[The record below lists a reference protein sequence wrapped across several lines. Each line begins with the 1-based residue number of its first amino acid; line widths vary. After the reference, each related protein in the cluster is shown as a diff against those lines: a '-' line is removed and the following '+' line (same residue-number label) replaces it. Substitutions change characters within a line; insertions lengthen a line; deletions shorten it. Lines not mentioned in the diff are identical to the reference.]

1 MRLKGISCLTAGILM
16 SYSAIAQ
23 PLSKE
28 AGWEFTLSLNVGYSG
43 GESQFDTDSD
53 NETTNDLNNSGQSQS
68 SILVYPL
75 GRVQYTLDSLKTQ
88 FFLGN
93 SREQVSTAQ
102 FQYELGIVHQF
113 NNDSKLTVA
122 VFPKLSMLNET
133 WEDPFLVGSDRQ
145 TTDEKVGGGRIAVE
159 RIFGSPLT
167 LKYAIAS
174 SSIDNERSGQSQ
186 LTDASE
192 IASLQRDSVY
202 QRVEVETLFPVAK
215 GILLKPNLQYT
226 HRNAEGNANSYDNYT
241 VQLSILIFR
250 DRHTLITTI
259 NAGTRVYQ
267 QINPIFDAKQN
278 LNHAGIFSIYS
289 YKRPFDWD
297 RWTWTMM
304 GGYSQ
309 ENSDIS
315 FYDSKSFIVSTGLL
329 YKF

>member
-1 MRLKGISCLTAGILM
+1 MILKGISCFTVGILM
-16 SYSAIAQ
+16 SYSAIAE

-28 AGWEFTLSLNVGYSG
+28 AGWEFSLSVNVGYSG

-53 NETTNDLNNSGQSQS
+53 NESTNDLNNSGQSEYS
-68 SILVYPL
+68 VLAFPL

-102 FQYELGIVHQF
+102 FQYELGVVHQF
-113 NNDSKLTVA
+113 NNDSKLTFA
-122 VFPKLSMLNET
+122 VFPKLSILNET

-174 SSIDNERSGQSQ
+174 SSIDDERSGQSQ
-186 LTDASE
+186 LTDAAE
-192 IASLQRDSVY
+192 IASLQRDSLY
-202 QRVEVETLFPVAK
+202 QRVDIETLFPVAK

-226 HRNAEGNANSYDNYT
+226 HRNAEGNANSYDQYT
-241 VQLSILIFR
+241 AQLSVLIFR
-250 DRHTLITTI
+250 DRHSLITTI
-259 NAGTRVYQ
+259 NVGSRQYQ
-267 QINPIFDAKQN
+267 EINPIFNDKQD
-278 LNHAGIFSIYS
+278 LKSAGIFSIYS
-289 YKRPFDWD
+289 YKKPFDWA
-297 RWTWTMM
+297 RWTWTLM
-304 GGYSQ
+304 GGYSE
-309 ENSDIS
+309 ENSDIN